1 MDVASNGQ
9 KIAREEN
16 NNLLIINNKV
26 NIMNVKKLFIALLL
40 LVVAFGT
47 NVMMAQGMGMAI
59 PIDEAVR
66 IGKLDNGLTYY
77 IRHNNYP
84 EHRANFYIAQRV
96 GAMQE
101 EDNQNGLAHF
111 LEHMAF
117 NGSEHFNGEGKSII
131 DYTRSLGVAF
141 GKDLNAYTSI
151 AETVYNINDVPSTR
165 QSAIDSCLLIL
176 KDWSTGLLLTD
187 EEIDKERGV
196 IHEEWRLGRDASERM
211 RNRQMETLFP
221 GSKYAKRDVIGSMDV
236 VDNFPYQVLRD
247 YYHKWYR
254 PDNQALIIVG
264 DVDVD
269 YTEAKIREMFKDIPA
284 PGPDAAKVESY
295 PVPDNDEPIV
305 VVEKDVEQQLS
316 LVQLMFKHDIV
327 EKEEKSDVSYL
338 VYLYAQYMINSMLN
352 QRLQEQAQDPDCP
365 FLQAYAYDGSYMG
378 ANTKDAFDLIVVPKE
393 GMTEAA
399 TQAGLTEVL
408 RAAKH
413 GFTATEYARAQEDYL
428 SQVERTYNER
438 DKIHNRNHTQ
448 KCYRHFLDNEPILDP
463 EYYYQT
469 MNMLV
474 PNIPVDV
481 INSILPEYINTTG
494 KNLVVL
500 NFNQEKDGAVYPTK
514 EGLMGAVTAAEKADI
529 TPYVDNVKQE
539 PLIAKLPKKGKIKKE
554 TYNETLGFK
563 ELELSNGV
571 RVLLKPTD
579 FKKDEIMMLAVQ
591 RGGSSLYGEK
601 DWANFGLFDY
611 AIESSGLGGFSNT
624 ELTKALAGKQV
635 SMSQSLGTYTDRISG
650 SSNVKDLE
658 TMFQLAYLQFTN
670 VTKDEKNFNTLKNTI
685 ELSLKNKDLN
695 PDNVF
700 SDSLSYIQDNYN
712 WRSKPFKVEDMA
724 QLNYDRILEIAK
736 ERTANAANYTFL
748 FVGSFD
754 EAVIRPLIEQYIAS
768 LPAKKGVKSNWVNVA
783 THPTGQTIKH
793 FSQKMETPKTT
804 VYVNWSNEQMP
815 FTLENSI
822 KAQLLGKVL
831 NRINR
836 DKIREDAG
844 AAYSIGTYGYSTVEG
859 DKPNTSITVYA
870 PLKPEFT
877 DMAVNI
883 INEEMAKAC
892 QNIDAASLEDFK
904 KAMIKDHETAL
915 KENSYWNNIISSYA
929 LRGFDFHTGFE
940 DLVKAQ
946 TPESIAAFARQLMS
960 AGNKLEV
967 VMTPAE

>member
-1 MDVASNGQ
+1 
-9 KIAREEN
+9 
-16 NNLLIINNKV
+16 
-26 NIMNVKKLFIALLL
+26 MNVKKLFVAVLLM
-40 LVVAFGT
+40 VVAFGT

-66 IGKLDNGLTYY
+66 IGKLDNGMTYY

-117 NGSEHFNGEGKSII
+117 NGSEHFNGEGNGIMDFI
-131 DYTRSLGVAF
+131 QRIGLNF
-141 GKDLNAYTSI
+141 GSDVNAYTYFT
-151 AETVYNINDVPSTR
+151 ETVYNIDNVPTASQSTL
-165 QSAIDSCLLIL
+165 DSCLLVL
-176 KDWSTGLLLTD
+176 KDWSHGLLLTD

-196 IHEEWRLGRDASERM
+196 IHEEWRLGRDAGERM
-211 RNRQMETLFP
+211 RNRQMENLFP

-236 VDNFPYQVLRD
+236 VDYFPYQVLRD

-284 PGPDAAKVESY
+284 PGPDAAKVETY
-295 PVPDNDEPIV
+295 PVPDNEEPIV
-305 VVEKDVEQQLS
+305 VIEKDVEQQYS

-338 VYLYAQYMINSMLN
+338 IYLYAQYMVNHMLN
-352 QRLQEQAQDPDCP
+352 QRLQEQAQNPDCP
-365 FLQAYAYDGSYMG
+365 FIQAFAYDGSYMG
-378 ANTKDAFDLIVVPKE
+378 ANTKDAFDLILVPKE
-393 GMTEAA
+393 GMAEEA
-399 TQAGLTEVL
+399 TQVGLTEVL

-413 GFTATEYARAQEDYL
+413 GFTATEYARAQEVYL
-428 SQVERTYNER
+428 SEVERTYNER
-438 DKIHNRNHTQ
+438 EKIHNRNHTQ

-469 MNMLV
+469 MNMIV
-474 PNIPVDV
+474 PNIPVDA
-481 INSILPEYINTTG
+481 INSMLPEFISTDG
-494 KNLVVL
+494 KNLVVV
-500 NFNQEKDGAVYPTK
+500 NYNQEKEGAVYPTR
-514 EGLMGAVTAAEKADI
+514 EGLLGAVTAAEHAEL

-539 PLIAKLPKKGKIKKE
+539 PLIAKLPKKGKIVKE
-554 TYNETLGFK
+554 TYNSILGYK
-563 ELELSNGV
+563 DLELSNGV
-571 RVLLKPTD
+571 HVLLKPTD
-579 FKKDEIMMLAVQ
+579 FKQDEIIMSAIQ

-601 DWANFGLFDY
+601 DWANCQMFDY
-611 AIESSGLGGFSNT
+611 AIESSGLGGFSNM
-624 ELTKALAGKQV
+624 ELQKALAGKQV
-635 SMSQSLGTYTDRISG
+635 GISQSLGTYTDRITG
-650 SSNVKDLE
+650 TSNVKDLE
-658 TMFQLAYLQFTN
+658 TLFQLAYLQFTD
-670 VTKDEKNFNTLKNTI
+670 VTKDEKNYNTLMNAI
-685 ELSLKNKDLN
+685 EISLKNKDLD

-700 SDSLSYIQDNYN
+700 SDSLSYITDNYN
-712 WRSKPFKVEDMA
+712 WRSKPYKVEDMQ
-724 QLNYDRILEIAK
+724 QLNYDRILEIGK
-736 ERTANAANYTFL
+736 ERTANAANYTFT

-754 EAVIRPLIEQYIAS
+754 EAVIRPLIEQYIAT
-768 LPAKKGVKSNWVNVA
+768 LPSKKGVKSNWVNVA
-783 THPTGQTIKH
+783 THPTGETIKH
-793 FSQKMETPKTT
+793 FAHKMETPKTT
-804 VYVNWSNEQMP
+804 VYIDWSNYEMP
-815 FTLENSI
+815 YNLETSI

-844 AAYSIGTYGYSTVEG
+844 AAYSIGTYGRANIEG
-859 DKPNTSITVYA
+859 DKPYVSVTAYA

-877 DMAVNI
+877 DMALQI
-883 INEEMAKAC
+883 LNEEIAKAC
-892 QNIDAASLEDFK
+892 TSIDAGSLDDFK
-904 KAMIKDHETAL
+904 KAMIKDHETQL
-915 KENSYWNNIISSYA
+915 KENNYWNNIISTYA
-929 LRGFDFHTGFE
+929 SRGFDFFTGYE